1 MSFSVWKYCPFS
13 KESYLCIIG
22 LYCWWWNLFWWNL
35 LTNCYD
41 NYWVVVIFSDIKM
54 KQTLQDVVPNYPK
67 ESAVEW
73 MDAEDTLFLLYTSGS
88 TGKPKVHSTEFLA
101 LILETFHKISWWQE
115 IKFDAWSISHHMK
128 NAMRTTFLSYSSL
141 CQIKISCLTFHA

>member
-1 MSFSVWKYCPFS
+1 
-13 KESYLCIIG
+13 
-22 LYCWWWNLFWWNL
+22 
-35 LTNCYD
+35 
-41 NYWVVVIFSDIKM
+41 
-54 KQTLQDVVPNYPK
+54 
-67 ESAVEW
+67 
-73 MDAEDTLFLLYTSGS
+73 
-88 TGKPKVHSTEFLA
+88 LA